1 MTPLLIDAILMFL
14 ALMAAARAERGV
26 RGAGEGR
33 DLLDGWSSLSSE
45 LESGA
50 APTMREL

>member
-1 MTPLLIDAILMFL
+1 MTPRLIDAILRL
-14 ALMAAARAERGV
+14 RDLMAAARAERGV

-33 DLLDGWSSLSSE
+33 DLLDGWSSESSE
-45 LESGA
+45 EESGA